1 MLFGRDGGASVLEK
15 STDNGQTWN
24 HWRTLPG
31 AMGEIQDFVMYDSA
45 TVFAACDGGFYG
57 TTRFGPAKQRLTTDV
72 LCSIALQPG
81 FDTNDPDNM
90 TIVVGCVH
98 GYITASDD
106 GGNTW
111 GDAEMVG
118 GDSVY
123 VAFDQLDEDQIYYVT
138 ASSEVGSAT
147 LDGNEVDDDG
157 VLEDSEEDTAEATF
171 FSGLWVAPDNALY
184 AVGGETNSTS
194 TSTTLSTQTVSGDLD
209 LAGVGGATATVTVTS
224 LELVYVSGDDFD
236 ASDPLDV
243 ISGAPTDVT
252 ATGYNS
258 VSGIIY
264 VNDEAAATGGYF
276 EVTITGIDLDS
287 VALPFIEGEVVTVT
301 EAAVD
306 DLTAT
311 VTPTSTTTVTA
322 TAGPDK
328 LFRLLLGEPYNIW
341 EMETKVGAQGIWGF
355 SGSNFVFTVVGN
367 DELFGLKDTL
377 SGKVAGVTVS
387 SIGET
392 KATVSWSAM
401 TGAKEYEVMYDSDS
415 VFTTKLTT
423 TLSGLDDD
431 TDYEVMVRVATDKA
445 FQSRWSTA
453 VEFTTLQAI
462 AQPENLVPSQG
473 MQNAPLLPSFVWTE
487 ISNAVEYEFQL
498 STDPAFGTLLVD
510 ETLEITA
517 YTLKTE
523 LAYDTNHYWRVRA
536 VSDTGTKSTWCFSN
550 FHTRTEAIP
559 QVTVPPAPTPN
570 ITLPAPQVTVIPP
583 DVNITLP
590 APQVTVIPPAITV
603 DIPPVVTVTQQAQPT
618 LVLPVAEPEGT
629 PVYIWVI
636 VAIGAILVIAVIVL
650 IIRTRRV
657 V

>member
-1 MLFGRDGGASVLEK
+1 
-15 STDNGQTWN
+15 
-24 HWRTLPG
+24 
-31 AMGEIQDFVMYDSA
+31 MGEIQDFVMYDSA

-57 TTRFGPAKQRLTTDV
+57 TTRFGPAKQRLTLES

-81 FDTNDPDNM
+81 FDNNDPDNM
-90 TIVVGCVH
+90 TLVVGNDD
-98 GYITASDD
+98 GEIFASAD

-194 TSTTLSTQTVSGDLD
+194 TSTTPSSMTIAGGITLTGDTSG
-209 LAGVGGATATVTVTS
+209 AVVTNVAFS
-224 LELVYVSGDDFD
+224 DALIYVSGPVFTSE
-236 ASDPLDV
+236 AADPIVGL
-243 ISGAPTDVT
+243 PTDVT

-258 VSGIIY
+258 VAGVIY
-264 VNDEAAATGGYF
+264 LTDAAATTGGYF
-276 EVTITGIDLDS
+276 EFSATGLTLDVPATPFSEGEGVTI
-287 VALPFIEGEVVTVT
+287 AEGATVWNI
-301 EAAVD
+301 
-306 DLTAT
+306 T

-341 EMETKVGAQGIWGF
+341 EMETKNGAQCIWGF

-498 STDPAFGTLLVD
+498 STDPAFGSLLVD

-517 YTLKTE
+517 YTLETE

-559 QVTVPPAPTPN
+559 PVTVEPPPTPT
-570 ITLPAPQVTVIPP
+570 IILPTPQVTVIPP

-590 APQVTVIPPAITV
+590 APQVTVIPPDITV
-603 DIPPVVTVTQQAQPT
+603 DVPPVVTVTQQAQPT
-618 LVLPVAEPEGT
+618 LVLPEAKTPAT

-636 VAIGAILVIAVIVL
+636 VGIGAVLVIAVIVL